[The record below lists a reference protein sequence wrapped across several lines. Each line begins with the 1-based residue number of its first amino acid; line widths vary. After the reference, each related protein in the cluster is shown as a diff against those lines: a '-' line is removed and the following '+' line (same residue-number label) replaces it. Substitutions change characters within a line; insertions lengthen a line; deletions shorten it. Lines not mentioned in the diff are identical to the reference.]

1 MRITNID
8 LQCEDL
14 MWFAID
20 QNGCVLEFTSGGMG
34 NVPEFV
40 CADRESNDL
49 LVNFF
54 IGLCSLTHF
63 SFYNF
68 NLNN

>member
-20 QNGCVLEFTSGGMG
+20 QNGYVLEFTSGGDG
-34 NVPEFV
+34 
-40 CADRESNDL
+40 
-49 LVNFF
+49 
-54 IGLCSLTHF
+54 
-63 SFYNF
+63 
-68 NLNN
+68 